1 MASLAA
7 PAVVGNAPKLVFFF
21 GRFRDVAPITTN
33 LLTKQINPISGQQRL
48 RRTMATTA
56 AATTTST
63 VATATTTTQASKEL
77 SCFLGAKT
85 ISASARLKITE
96 GCD

>member
-1 MASLAA
+1 
-7 PAVVGNAPKLVFFF
+7 
-21 GRFRDVAPITTN
+21 
-33 LLTKQINPISGQQRL
+33 
-48 RRTMATTA
+48 MATTA

-85 ISASARLKITE
+85 ISTSARLKITE